1 MKCSVQFWCFMQ
13 MSLISHEAAVWIQ
26 VYLCKYSAQ
35 RLACDKLSVYIT
47 IIISMKWI
55 NPFRIGKLANAPRE
69 QSENKPTEVW
79 LLLMIMQPLHPKF
92 CVCAKRF
99 RILQTIFKIIL
110 YLSALL
116 SFCYGLWPKAIQ
128 FWQNMYIR
136 KPYKNSAHGDRVRH
150 CTVTSQRSSDQ
161 RHSGRPS
168 SFGFKVFSFS
178 FSITV
183 DIQYYFMLVSGVQPS
198 VFFLYVA
205 SYLTS
210 AKPVALSSLIQKR
223 YELWQSSVL

>member
-1 MKCSVQFWCFMQ
+1 MISVIIYLNTILIQKSIIYSFFIMKCSVQFWCFMQ

-55 NPFRIGKLANAPRE
+55 NPFIIGKLANAPRE

-79 LLLMIMQPLHPKF
+79 LLLMIMQPLQPKF
-92 CVCAKRF
+92 CVCAKLF

-136 KPYKNSAHGDRVRH
+136 KPYKNSAHRDRVRH
-150 CTVTSQRSSDQ
+150 CTVTSQSRVTS
-161 RHSGRPS
+161 
-168 SFGFKVFSFS
+168 V
-178 FSITV
+178 
-183 DIQYYFMLVSGVQPS
+183 IQDALAPLGLK
-198 VFFLYVA
+198 FFLF
-205 SYLTS
+205 LFQ
-210 AKPVALSSLIQKR
+210 L
-223 YELWQSSVL
+223 